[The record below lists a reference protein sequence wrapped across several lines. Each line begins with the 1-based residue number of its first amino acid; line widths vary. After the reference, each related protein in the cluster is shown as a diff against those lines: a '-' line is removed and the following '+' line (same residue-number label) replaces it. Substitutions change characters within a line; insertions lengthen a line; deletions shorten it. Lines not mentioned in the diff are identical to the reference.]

1 MEIRMLE
8 KIKPVSNPLTIIA
21 IFAGLAEIGGT
32 VVLPLLEP
40 ETQRLYVWFLMLF
53 PALLVA
59 LFFIT
64 LLKNHRVLYAPSD
77 FSDENHFL
85 QILDRRIG
93 EAKEN
98 LESMLEK
105 ITKAQSIVRRGMDAL
120 REEQYTQAC
129 ELFGEALKID
139 PSDPDAKVGLANALN
154 YIDEKNHSYPVQ
166 LITEALERNPE
177 NAWALYNRAC
187 IKSLNHKNYST
198 ESIIADLLAAIRL
211 NDVYREKAQ
220 SDSDFDNIRDLGQF
234 TDALIAA
241 GNSSHPPDK
250 AGSS

>member
-1 MEIRMLE
+1 
-8 KIKPVSNPLTIIA
+8 
-21 IFAGLAEIGGT
+21 
-32 VVLPLLEP
+32 
-40 ETQRLYVWFLMLF
+40 
-53 PALLVA
+53 
-59 LFFIT
+59 LFFFT

-198 ESIIADLLAAIRL
+198 ESIISDLLAAIRL

-234 TDALIAA
+234 AYALIPDV
-241 GNSSHPPDK
+241 NSSHPSDK